1 MVLEICLAIGV
12 LPEVNEKIYTDLPDL
27 QEWIP
32 ETFPTCYSFTW
43 TQVSDVSGLYAFKL
57 LVEDLIGLMGCFHPS
72 PKRRKIPFRLSMN
85 LCEICVVFFCV
96 DGKAVWVL
104 GSLPCSYI
112 HSILFM
118 PRYGGGMKA
127 IVYFRLKILCYNIYM
142 FGCCFYIGMGRNFS
156 FSLPGSKNIF
166 WLKLSFLVKSK
177 VLKITD
183 DKVAMIWFL

>member
-1 MVLEICLAIGV
+1 MKRFIQTCLTCK
-12 LPEVNEKIYTDLPDL
+12 NEFQKLF
-27 QEWIP
+27 QHV
-32 ETFPTCYSFTW
+32 FPSHEHKFLMF
-43 TQVSDVSGLYAFKL
+43 GLYAFKL

-118 PRYGGGMKA
+118 PRYGGGIKA

-166 WLKLSFLVKSK
+166 
-177 VLKITD
+177 
-183 DKVAMIWFL
+183 